1 MDVQSAINTP
11 HIRVKVG
18 FLFLIVFNSYKSYFQ
33 LIALIHT
40 CLIAAALNSYWLPA
54 AYQFY
59 NIIFIITLFWAIHS
73 RQSSDAVQ
81 IVSEI
86 HKVLVSKLLVI
97 LFIFLFQACFINVI
111 GFLLDLFGIILYF
124 PSKGAILSAVF
135 AIFNLALRPFTLLL
149 LHRELTDRG
158 GSLSLATETT
168 GNNPSNYEDI
178 DQQHQVFTPTILS

>member
-11 HIRVKVG
+11 HTRVK
-18 FLFLIVFNSYKSYFQ
+18 

-81 IVSEI
+81 I
-86 HKVLVSKLLVI
+86 
-97 LFIFLFQACFINVI
+97 ACFINVI